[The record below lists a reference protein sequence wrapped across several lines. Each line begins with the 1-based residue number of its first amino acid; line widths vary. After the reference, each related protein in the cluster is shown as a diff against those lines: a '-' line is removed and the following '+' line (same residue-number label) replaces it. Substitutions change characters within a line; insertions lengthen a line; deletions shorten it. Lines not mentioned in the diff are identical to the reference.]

1 MRHPPQRQDCVQ
13 LWHGL
18 DLGLQEGAAGI
29 HLGGDGLVLGGQ
41 AADNIGDTRAM
52 QADIV
57 IANHALVTGGS
68 GLVGKAIQEVIAA
81 IMPNGTM
88 AKKAKP
94 AKHVEKIAASGIAGK
109 RTTRAI
115 CSAPTR
121 RKADH
126 QKPCVQRSVSLDR
139 RIVPV
144 RFGRTAFPPQ

>member
-1 MRHPPQRQDCVQ
+1 
-13 LWHGL
+13 
-18 DLGLQEGAAGI
+18 
-29 HLGGDGLVLGGQ
+29 
-41 AADNIGDTRAM
+41 M
-52 QADIV
+52 QADVV
-57 IANHALVTGGS
+57 IT
-68 GLVGKAIQEVIAA
+68 VIPIGAA
-81 IMPNGTM
+81 CQV
-88 AKKAKP
+88 KP
-94 AKHVEKIAASGIAGK
+94 AKHVEIAAGGIAGK

>member
-1 MRHPPQRQDCVQ
+1 MRHPPERQDRVE

-41 AADNIGDTRAM
+41 AADNIGYPRAT
-52 QADIV
+52 QADVV
-57 IANHALVTGGS
+57 IT
-68 GLVGKAIQEVIAA
+68 VILIGAA
-81 IMPNGTM
+81 CQI
-88 AKKAKP
+88 KS
-94 AKHVEKIAASGIAGK
+94 AKHVEKIAARGIAGK

-126 QKPCVQRSVSLDR
+126 QKPCVQRSVCLDR

>member
-41 AADNIGDTRAM
+41 AADNIGDPRAM
-52 QADIV
+52 QADVVVTV
-57 IANHALVTGGS
+57 IPIG
-68 GLVGKAIQEVIAA
+68 AA
-81 IMPNGTM
+81 CQV
-88 AKKAKP
+88 KP

-115 CSAPTR
+115 RSAPTR
-121 RKADH
+121 CKADH
-126 QKPCVQRSVSLDR
+126 QKPCIQRSESLDR
-139 RIVPV
+139 GIVPV
-144 RFGRTAFPPQ
+144 RFGCAAFAPQ

>member
-29 HLGGDGLVLGGQ
+29 HLGGDGLVLWGQ
-41 AADNIGDTRAM
+41 AADNIGDPRAM
-52 QADIV
+52 QADVV
-57 IANHALVTGGS
+57 IT
-68 GLVGKAIQEVIAA
+68 VILIGAPCQ
-81 IMPNGTM
+81 I
-88 AKKAKP
+88 KP
-94 AKHVEKIAASGIAGK
+94 AKHVEKIAARGIAGK
-109 RTTRAI
+109 WTTRAI

-144 RFGRTAFPPQ
+144 RFGRTAFSPQ

>member
-1 MRHPPQRQDCVQ
+1 MRHPSQRQDCFQ

-18 DLGLQEGAAGI
+18 DLGLKEGAAGI

-41 AADNIGDTRAM
+41 AADNIGDPRAM
-52 QADIV
+52 QADVVVTV
-57 IANHALVTGGS
+57 IPIG
-68 GLVGKAIQEVIAA
+68 AA
-81 IMPNGTM
+81 CQV
-88 AKKAKP
+88 KP

>member
-1 MRHPPQRQDCVQ
+1 MRYPSQRQDCVQ

-41 AADNIGDTRAM
+41 AADNIGDPRAM
-52 QADIV
+52 QVDVV
-57 IANHALVTGGS
+57 IT
-68 GLVGKAIQEVIAA
+68 VILISAA
-81 IMPNGTM
+81 CQI
-88 AKKAKP
+88 KP
-94 AKHVEKIAASGIAGK
+94 AKHVEKIAAGGIAGK

-139 RIVPV
+139 RIMPV
-144 RFGRTAFPPQ
+144 RFGRTAFPPK

>member
-1 MRHPPQRQDCVQ
+1 MRHPSQRQDCVQ

-29 HLGGDGLVLGGQ
+29 HLGSDGLVLGGQ
-41 AADNIGDTRAM
+41 AADDIGDSRAM
-52 QADIV
+52 QVDVV
-57 IANHALVTGGS
+57 IT
-68 GLVGKAIQEVIAA
+68 VILIGAA
-81 IMPNGTM
+81 CQM
-88 AKKAKP
+88 KP
-94 AKHVEKIAASGIAGK
+94 AKHVEKIAARGIAGK

-144 RFGRTAFPPQ
+144 RFGRTAFPPK

>member
-1 MRHPPQRQDCVQ
+1 MRHPSQRQDCVQ

-18 DLGLQEGAAGI
+18 NLGLQEGAAGI
-29 HLGGDGLVLGGQ
+29 HFGGDGLVLGWQ
-41 AADNIGDTRAM
+41 AADNIGDPRAM
-52 QADIV
+52 QADVVTTV
-57 IANHALVTGGS
+57 ILIG
-68 GLVGKAIQEVIAA
+68 AA
-81 IMPNGTM
+81 CQI
-88 AKKAKP
+88 KP
-94 AKHVEKIAASGIAGK
+94 AKHVEKIAACGIAGK
-109 RTTRAI
+109 RTTCAI

>member
-1 MRHPPQRQDCVQ
+1 MRHPSQRQDCVQ

-29 HLGGDGLVLGGQ
+29 HLGGDWLVLGGQ
-41 AADNIGDTRAM
+41 AADNIGDPCAM
-52 QADIV
+52 QSDVV
-57 IANHALVTGGS
+57 IT
-68 GLVGKAIQEVIAA
+68 VILIGAA
-81 IMPNGTM
+81 CQI
-88 AKKAKP
+88 KP
-94 AKHVEKIAASGIAGK
+94 AKHVEKIAARGIAGK

-126 QKPCVQRSVSLDR
+126 QKPCVKRPVSLDR

-144 RFGRTAFPPQ
+144 RFGRTAFSPQ

>member
-1 MRHPPQRQDCVQ
+1 MRHPPQRQNCVQ

-41 AADNIGDTRAM
+41 AADNIGDPSAM
-52 QADIV
+52 QADVV
-57 IANHALVTGGS
+57 IT
-68 GLVGKAIQEVIAA
+68 VILICAA
-81 IMPNGTM
+81 CQIKT
-88 AKKAKP
+88 
-94 AKHVEKIAASGIAGK
+94 AKHVEKIAAGGIASK

-126 QKPCVQRSVSLDR
+126 QKPCV
-139 RIVPV
+139 
-144 RFGRTAFPPQ
+144 

>member
-1 MRHPPQRQDCVQ
+1 MRHPSQRQDCVQ

-29 HLGGDGLVLGGQ
+29 HFGGDGLVLGWQ
-41 AADNIGDTRAM
+41 AADNIGDPRAM
-52 QADIV
+52 QADVV
-57 IANHALVTGGS
+57 IT
-68 GLVGKAIQEVIAA
+68 VILIDAA
-81 IMPNGTM
+81 CQI
-88 AKKAKP
+88 KP
-94 AKHVEKIAASGIAGK
+94 AKHVEKVAARGIAVK

-144 RFGRTAFPPQ
+144 WFGRTAFPPQ